1 MAFFVK
7 PFSPNHQKMPLCSSG
22 TGGAFCGTKCIFEIY
37 YLNVLQN
44 GKKVWIWRQKIF
56 KWLIKFGLLPLQ
68 LWDYGGK
75 INSES
80 LCHKNKNAEG
90 KLQM

>member
-56 KWLIKFGLLPLQ
+56 K
-68 LWDYGGK
+68 
-75 INSES
+75 
-80 LCHKNKNAEG
+80 
-90 KLQM
+90 

>member
-7 PFSPNHQKMPLCSSG
+7 PFLPNHQKMPLCSFG
-22 TGGAFCGTKCIFEIY
+22 TGGAFWGTKCIFEIY

-56 KWLIKFGLLPLQ
+56 K
-68 LWDYGGK
+68 
-75 INSES
+75 
-80 LCHKNKNAEG
+80 
-90 KLQM
+90 